1 MKRPVD
7 RLVFFKVFAVI
18 FAILLWEFGAWGA
31 TLAELQQKGVSN
43 RQVIEKFRLAIQ
55 QQKEVQ
61 TARQSFFWPTL
72 DLNYNA
78 NLLDESTPL
87 ENENNS
93 ELEGSISYNLFSGFK
108 DQNNVRASEQLKFA
122 KEFDLQNIIQEIKY
136 RVAIR
141 YLEIYRN
148 KNRLAVARAEVKLLE
163 KQFRDARNRHKVG
176 LIRKNDMLKLKVQL
190 ADSLQKMES
199 ARTDLSKSV
208 NNLGFETESTIDVDT
223 LDFDEFSGL
232 PTVQE
237 FPHYLSILY
246 ENQSKIKA
254 LESIISAQSYTAKS
268 AQSAYYPF
276 VDVSAN
282 YSKYGD
288 DFVFGLE
295 ENGED
300 EIRLQMDVNLNIFD
314 GFKKQADISV
324 ASIEVKR
331 TRKDLHE
338 LKLRLKTELENILKD
353 LEVARKN
360 LSVAE
365 GSVSQAEEN
374 QRVTDVA
381 FKGGVES
388 ATDVLV
394 AVLSL
399 SQAKFNTIDARSQ
412 VFLKYYQMLRLIEN
426 L

>member
-1 MKRPVD
+1 MKPPVKRPEY
-7 RLVFFKVFAVI
+7 LNAIPVI
-18 FAILLWEFGAWGA
+18 VAILIWGSGAWGT
-31 TLAELQQKGVSN
+31 TLVELQEMGVSK
-43 RQVIEKFRLAIQ
+43 RQIIEKSRLTVQ
-55 QQKEVQ
+55 QQEEAQ
-61 TARQSFFWPTL
+61 TARESYFWPQL

-78 NLLDESTPL
+78 NLLEESTL
-87 ENENNS
+87 FENDKNS
-93 ELEGSISYNLFSGFK
+93 ELGGSISYNLFAGFK
-108 DQNNVRASEQLKFA
+108 DQNNLRASEQLTSA
-122 KEFDLQNIIQEIKY
+122 KEFDLQNVIQEIKY
-136 RVAIR
+136 RIAIR

-148 KNRLAVARAEVKLLE
+148 KNRLAVVRSEVKLLE
-163 KQFRDARNRHKVG
+163 KQVRDAKNRHKVG
-176 LIRKNDMLKLKVQL
+176 LIRKNDMLKLEVQL
-190 ADSLQKMES
+190 ADSVQK
-199 ARTDLSKSV
+199 
-208 NNLGFETESTIDVDT
+208 TESTRADVMKSANYLDFETASTIDADD
-223 LDFDEFSGL
+223 LNFDEFNDL
-232 PTVQE
+232 PEVKE
-237 FPHYLSILY
+237 FAHYLSILY
-246 ENQSKIKA
+246 DSQSKIKE
-254 LESIISAQSYTAKS
+254 LESIISAQTYKAKS

-282 YSKYGD
+282 YAKYGD
-288 DFVFGLE
+288 DLVFGLE

-314 GFKKQADISV
+314 GFKKQADINV

-338 LKLRLKTELENILKD
+338 LKARLKTELENVLKD
-353 LEVARKN
+353 LEVAQKN
-360 LSVAE
+360 LYVAE
-365 GSVSQAEEN
+365 ASVSQAEEN

-399 SQAKFNTIDARSQ
+399 SQARFNTIDARSQ